1 MRQKSNCIT
10 YRKPGLPSRERDTR
24 ENIELDYSWL
34 AKLHSLPLLFEITQT
49 RIFNSFFNYAR
60 YKAIYGLVRLIG
72 NVPNICSRRTS
83 LSPLSLL
90 SSNREDPEERTDH
103 RTIKLNSSVPWEF
116 HDESNRNSRLRPGG
130 KEGTKKKKRKRMSK
144 RPAVPQCGHRGPINP
159 PPPVR
164 FRVKRMEGFIGLS
177 GCPHPRDLESNCR

>member
-10 YRKPGLPSRERDTR
+10 YRKPGLPSCERDTR
-24 ENIELDYSWL
+24 ENIELHYSWL
-34 AKLHSLPLLFEITQT
+34 AKLHSHPLLFEITQT

-60 YKAIYGLVRLIG
+60 YKAIYELVRLIG

-90 SSNREDPEERTDH
+90 SPSGEDPEERTDH

-116 HDESNRNSRLRPGG
+116 HDESNRNSRLRLGG
-130 KEGTKKKKRKRMSK
+130 KKERKKKKKEKECRKD
-144 RPAVPQCGHRGPINP
+144 P
-159 PPPVR
+159 PFLNVATGDR
-164 FRVKRMEGFIGLS
+164 
-177 GCPHPRDLESNCR
+177 

>member
-1 MRQKSNCIT
+1 MKET
-10 YRKPGLPSRERDTR
+10 GERGK
-24 ENIELDYSWL
+24 NQLDYSRFAHL
-34 AKLHSLPLLFEITQT
+34 VTIKILCPNYILFEYSKYRYTTSLI
-49 RIFNSFFNYAR
+49 IFVTNWQFTNWSDWLEMFP
-60 YKAIYGLVRLIG
+60 V
-72 NVPNICSRRTS
+72 ICSRQTS

-90 SSNREDPEERTDH
+90 SPSCRRSGERTDR
-103 RTIKLNSSVPWEF
+103 RTIKLNSSVVPREF
-116 HDESNRNSRLRPGG
+116 HDESNRNSRLLLGER
-130 KEGTKKKKRKRMSK
+130 KERKKQERERERMSK